1 MKIALFGPPGAGKGT
16 QAAFV
21 TERFSIP
28 QISTGDLLRAEVKKG
43 SPLGAQ
49 AKGYMD
55 QGQLVPDELVLNIMK
70 ARISAPDCSKGYI
83 LDGYPR
89 SVSQARALQS
99 ILKLDA
105 VVVIDVDE
113 NSLVKRITGRRMCS
127 CGATYHVEFAPPKNE
142 GVCNKCGKPLYQRDD
157 DKEATVRSRL
167 KVYREQTLPLVDHYT
182 KEGIVVRIDGNR
194 GIEEIKGSILGSLRS
209 PGGER

>member
-43 SPLGAQ
+43 SPPGAQ
-49 AKGYMD
+49 AKVYMD

-70 ARISAPDCSKGYI
+70 ARISASDCSKGYI

-89 SVSQARALQS
+89 SVSQARALKS

-157 DKEATVRSRL
+157 DKETTVRSRL
-167 KVYREQTLPLVDHYT
+167 KVYRDQTLPLVDHYT

-209 PGGER
+209 LGGER

>member
-21 TERFSIP
+21 TEKYSIP

-70 ARISAPDCSKGYI
+70 ARISAPDCSNGYI

-89 SVSQARALQS
+89 SVSQARALKS

-127 CGATYHVEFAPPKNE
+127 CGATYHVEYAPPKNE

-157 DKEATVRSRL
+157 DKETTVRSRL
-167 KVYREQTLPLVDHYT
+167 GVYREQTLPLVDHYT

-194 GIEEIKGSILGSLRS
+194 GIEEIKRSILGSLRS
-209 PGGER
+209 LGGKQ